1 MKVIITGAAS
11 GIGRACAMELAST
24 ANQRQDRT
32 HLMLVDF
39 AHVQLQNTVDGLSNF
54 DIEVVSH
61 VADLSRAD
69 FAHPIVSK
77 AFAAFG
83 GVDTLI
89 SNAGTFMTA
98 PMESMDL
105 EDFERMFAVNTRAT
119 WLLSKACHHLL
130 KLQSSSIVATAS
142 ISASQPT
149 PPHGAYGASK
159 AALVMLIRQMA
170 YEWGPHGIRCNCVS
184 PGMIH
189 TGMTDQVYSDPVKRA
204 DRAAL
209 IPLRRVGDAQDVA
222 RAVAFLT
229 SPQAAYITGVDLAVD
244 GGVQTSL
251 MPTLRGASYPR

>member
-1 MKVIITGAAS
+1 
-11 GIGRACAMELAST
+11 
-24 ANQRQDRT
+24 
-32 HLMLVDF
+32 MLVDF
-39 AHVQLQNTVDGLSNF
+39 AQDQLQNTLDGLRNF
-54 DIEVVSH
+54 DIDLVSQ

-69 FAHPIVSK
+69 FAQPIVDK

-119 WLLSKACHHLL
+119 WLLSKASHHLL

-189 TGMTDQVYSDPVKRA
+189 TGMTDQVYSDQVKRA

-222 RAVAFLT
+222 RAVAFLI

>member
-1 MKVIITGAAS
+1 
-11 GIGRACAMELAST
+11 MELAST
-24 ANQRQDRT
+24 ASQRQDRT
-32 HLMLVDF
+32 HLLLVDF
-39 AHVQLQNTVDGLSNF
+39 AQDQLQNTLDGLRNF
-54 DIEVVSH
+54 DIDLVSQ

-69 FAHPIVSK
+69 FAQPIVDK

-98 PMESMDL
+98 PMESMEL

-130 KLQSSSIVATAS
+130 KLQSASIVATAS

-189 TGMTDQVYSDPVKRA
+189 TAMTDQVYSDPVKRA

-222 RAVAFLT
+222 RAVAFLI